1 MRNRKQK
8 GDTRYL
14 MLRGSVWYIKAP
26 MPDGRRLVQSTN
38 TGDLTE
44 ARGIRDQLLEPLTL
58 KNEAARIAAVQAS
71 LTSVEDRLA
80 EIAESAPAL
89 TMLAAWQV
97 FVDTP
102 KGKTGRGRKIAPG
115 QRTLADYEG
124 RWSAFCDWMEATHPN
139 RDKSGKIVPRELR
152 TVTPEQAQ
160 SYILEIGREL
170 SPNTRNKTL
179 AFLRLVFNVLGDVA
193 KVKANPFAGMEA
205 APHSTAKKSNLTLSQ
220 LTAISKQLEGAG
232 EMETLFALGF
242 YSGARLG
249 DCVGF
254 KWSDFDIEA
263 GKLTFTPSK
272 TDKGRR
278 EIRMTVH
285 PALLRILEKTP
296 PAQRKGVL
304 LPELCELYNRDSSAV
319 CKLIQQVF
327 TDAGIET
334 TEAVK
339 GYSHRVAR
347 IGFHSLRHS
356 FITGLI
362 EGGVDM
368 ETVRRQ
374 AGHSTIGMTAHYF
387 HGEQAAQGAALR
399 LPDLSTPHP
408 SPTPPTTGTAGG
420 LAAFL
425 DGLRTLDADGLRAVI
440 TAAKSALKNG
450 GSK

>member
-1 MRNRKQK
+1 MQ
-8 GDTRYL
+8 
-14 MLRGSVWYIKAP
+14 RGSTWYVQARL
-26 MPDGRRLVQSTN
+26 PDGRRLVQSTGE
-38 TGDLTE
+38 TDLAA
-44 ARGIRDQLLEPLTL
+44 ARAVRDHLLEPLALSDT
-58 KNEAARIAAVQAS
+58 KARLAAVQAS
-71 LTSVEDRLA
+71 ITSVEDRLT
-80 EIAESAPAL
+80 EIKDAAPSL

-115 QRTLADYEG
+115 TRTLADYEG
-124 RWSAFCDWMEATHPN
+124 RWSAFCDWMEATYPN
-139 RDKSGKIVPRELR
+139 RDKSGKLAPRELR

-160 SYILEIGREL
+160 RYILEVGRGW

-179 AFLRLVFNVLGDVA
+179 AFLRLVFNVLGAVA
-193 KVKANPFAGMEA
+193 KLKANPFAGMET
-205 APHSTAKKSNLTLSQ
+205 APHSTAKKQNLTLLQ
-220 LTAISKQLEGAG
+220 LTALSKQLEGAG

-263 GKLTFTPSK
+263 GKMTFTPRK

-285 PALLRILEKTP
+285 PALLRILQKTP
-296 PAQRKGVL
+296 QAQRKGVL
-304 LPELCELYNRDSSAV
+304 LPDLCELYNRDSSAV

-339 GYSHRVAR
+339 GYGHRVAR

-387 HGEQAAQGAALR
+387 HGEQAAQGASLK
-399 LPDLSTPHP
+399 LPDISNVTA
-408 SPTPPTTGTAGG
+408 TPPATPPATGTAGG
-420 LAAFL
+420 ITAVLAS
-425 DGLRTLDADGLRAVI
+425 LRGLDAAGLQAVLSETKRLI
-440 TAAKSALKNG
+440 KKGVAT
-450 GSK
+450 

>member
-1 MRNRKQK
+1 MASKK
-8 GDTRYL
+8 ADKKYL
-14 MLRGSVWYIKAP
+14 SLRGLVWYIKAP
-26 MPDGRRLVQSTN
+26 MPDGRRLVQSTG

-44 ARGIRDQLLEPLTL
+44 ARAIRDQLLEPLTL

-71 LTSVEDRLA
+71 LTSVEDRLT

-97 FVDTP
+97 FVDAP

-115 QRTLADYEG
+115 QRTLADYSG
-124 RWSAFCDWMEATHPN
+124 RWSAFCNWMEATYPN

-160 SYILEIGREL
+160 RYILEIGKGR

-205 APHSTAKKSNLTLSQ
+205 EEHNEAKKHNLTVSQ
-220 LTAISKQLEGAG
+220 LTAISKQLKGAG

-242 YSGARLG
+242 YTGARLG
-249 DCVGF
+249 DCISF
-254 KWSDFDIEA
+254 KWSAFDIEA
-263 GKLTFTPSK
+263 GKMTFTPHK
-272 TDKGRR
+272 TDKGRK
-278 EIRMTVH
+278 EIGMTVH

-304 LPELCELYNRDSSAV
+304 LPELFALHNRNAPAV
-319 CKLIQQVF
+319 CKLIQKVF

-339 GYSHRVAR
+339 GYGKRVAR

-356 FITGLI
+356 FITTLI
-362 EGGVDM
+362 DAGVDM

-374 AGHSTIGMTAHYF
+374 AGHTTIEMTAHYF
-387 HGEQAAQGAALR
+387 HGDKAAQGAALR

-408 SPTPPTTGTAGG
+408 SPTPPATGTADG
-420 LAAFL
+420 LGAIL

-440 TAAKSALKNG
+440 TAAKSALKKA
-450 GSK
+450 SKSV